1 MATVTETTIAQK
13 LEALLKL
20 QTIDSALDNI
30 KKVRGDLPEE
40 VRDLE
45 DEIIGMETRLSKFQ
59 QEIATLDEQIS
70 SYKNAKKESEKLII
84 KYKEQQM
91 NVRNNREFEA
101 ISKEV
106 ELQGIEMEI
115 ADKRIKEID
124 FKVLNKNDE
133 VAGVE
138 SALFERKKDLEIKQK
153 ELELIIAESEED
165 EQKSLKDREKALKIV
180 DARLLKSYEKLRGNA
195 RNGLAVVMVKRGAC
209 GGCFSSVPPQRQTDI
224 KDKKKIIV
232 CEHCGRV
239 FAGVEDVIPA
249 PEKEKKTRGKVT
261 TAAAAARAW
270 HFAGK
275 FAPSRWRWQAIRWFS
290 SLGIWLQS
298 HWPCAAV
305 F

>member
-59 QEIATLDEQIS
+59 QEIETLDEQIS
-70 SYKNAKKESEKLII
+70 GYKNAKKESEKWII

-165 EQKSLKDREKALKIV
+165 EQKSLKDREKAMKIV
-180 DARLLKSYEKLRGNA
+180 DARLLKSYEKLRDNA

-261 TAAAAARAW
+261 TAAAAAA
-270 HFAGK
+270 A
-275 FAPSRWRWQAIRWFS
+275 
-290 SLGIWLQS
+290 
-298 HWPCAAV
+298 AAV
-305 F
+305 IAE

>member
-59 QEIATLDEQIS
+59 QEIETLDEQIS
-70 SYKNAKKESEKLII
+70 GYKNAKKESEKLIT

-165 EQKSLKDREKALKIV
+165 EQKSLKDREKAMKIV
-180 DARLLKSYEKLRGNA
+180 DARLLKSYEKLRDNA

-261 TAAAAARAW
+261 TAAAAAA
-270 HFAGK
+270 A
-275 FAPSRWRWQAIRWFS
+275 ATAA
-290 SLGIWLQS
+290 
-298 HWPCAAV
+298 AAV
-305 F
+305 IAE

>member
-1 MATVTETTIAQK
+1 
-13 LEALLKL
+13 
-20 QTIDSALDNI
+20 
-30 KKVRGDLPEE
+30 
-40 VRDLE
+40 
-45 DEIIGMETRLSKFQ
+45 
-59 QEIATLDEQIS
+59 
-70 SYKNAKKESEKLII
+70 
-84 KYKEQQM
+84 M

-101 ISKEV
+101 ISKEI

-261 TAAAAARAW
+261 AAAAA
-270 HFAGK
+270 
-275 FAPSRWRWQAIRWFS
+275 P
-290 SLGIWLQS
+290 
-298 HWPCAAV
+298 AV
-305 F
+305 IAE

>member
-59 QEIATLDEQIS
+59 QEIETLDEQIS
-70 SYKNAKKESEKLII
+70 GYKNAKKESEKLII

-165 EQKSLKDREKALKIV
+165 EQKSLKDREKAMKIV
-180 DARLLKSYEKLRGNA
+180 DARLLKSYEKLRDNA
-195 RNGLAVVMVKRGAC
+195 RNGLAVVLVKRGAC

-261 TAAAAARAW
+261 TAAAAAA
-270 HFAGK
+270 A
-275 FAPSRWRWQAIRWFS
+275 A
-290 SLGIWLQS
+290 
-298 HWPCAAV
+298 AAV
-305 F
+305 IAE

>member
-165 EQKSLKDREKALKIV
+165 EQKSLKDREKAMKIV
-180 DARLLKSYEKLRGNA
+180 DARLLKSYEKLRDNA

-261 TAAAAARAW
+261 TAAAAAA
-270 HFAGK
+270 A
-275 FAPSRWRWQAIRWFS
+275 A
-290 SLGIWLQS
+290 
-298 HWPCAAV
+298 AAV
-305 F
+305 IAE

>member
-59 QEIATLDEQIS
+59 QEIETLDEQIS
-70 SYKNAKKESEKLII
+70 GYKNAKKESEKLIT

-165 EQKSLKDREKALKIV
+165 EQKSLKDREKAMKIV
-180 DARLLKSYEKLRGNA
+180 DARLLKSYEKLRDNA

-261 TAAAAARAW
+261 TAAAAAA
-270 HFAGK
+270 A
-275 FAPSRWRWQAIRWFS
+275 AA
-290 SLGIWLQS
+290 
-298 HWPCAAV
+298 AAV
-305 F
+305 IAE

>member
-59 QEIATLDEQIS
+59 QEIETLDEQIS
-70 SYKNAKKESEKLII
+70 GYKNAKKESEKLII

-165 EQKSLKDREKALKIV
+165 EQKSLKDREKAMKIV
-180 DARLLKSYEKLRGNA
+180 DARLLKSYEKLRDNA

-261 TAAAAARAW
+261 TAAAAAA
-270 HFAGK
+270 A
-275 FAPSRWRWQAIRWFS
+275 ATAA
-290 SLGIWLQS
+290 
-298 HWPCAAV
+298 AAV
-305 F
+305 IAE

>member
-59 QEIATLDEQIS
+59 QEIETLDDQIS

-165 EQKSLKDREKALKIV
+165 EQKSLKDREKAMKIV
-180 DARLLKSYEKLRGNA
+180 DARLLKSYEKLRDNA

-261 TAAAAARAW
+261 TAAAAAA
-270 HFAGK
+270 A
-275 FAPSRWRWQAIRWFS
+275 A
-290 SLGIWLQS
+290 
-298 HWPCAAV
+298 AAV
-305 F
+305 IAE